1 VVRATEDEPGVTT
14 ELFVGL
20 ASFEQLTTT
29 SEAATQT
36 ALATQ

>member
-1 VVRATEDEPGVTT
+1 VRATEGEFCVTT
-14 ELFVGL
+14 ELFVGPPSL
-20 ASFEQLTTT
+20 EQLTTT